1 MNTAF
6 RPRPWTA
13 AEAQDDSSWT
23 LRLSPEAAEG
33 FHQALL
39 HAKATGKGVH
49 RDDAGG
55 LSPAGGVARRPDAG
69 DRPDAGPLGHVPGQG
84 PAQRPLD
91 RGRSA
96 PGQLGLTALG
106 VTCISRAAPARLPVR
121 STASRVAKKDSFISF
136 SSLPVAEMWLYTRG
150 GRPQNS

>member
-39 HAKATGKGVH
+39 HAKATGKAYTAMTPADFPLPEASRAALTQAIDLTQGRWGMCLVK
-49 RDDAGG
+49 G
-55 LSPAGGVARRPDAG
+55 LPSDRWTEDEARLANWGSR
-69 DRPDAGPLGHVPGQG
+69 RW
-84 PAQRPLD
+84 
-91 RGRSA
+91 
-96 PGQLGLTALG
+96 